1 MSTPKW
7 ERPKSQVAARNPGGF
22 TRAEGKRRPA
32 GKGPPTL
39 KPAAHCCPKATGGPA
54 GAAAVA
60 RLRFL
65 FQRFPRLSPGE
76 DPLPAA
82 QRPSRLFAFVAA
94 LLVALLAVPAAA
106 AVQVTFYSKE
116 LGATFPH
123 AFVTLAGTL
132 DRSGQRI
139 DVDYGFTAKTVSPAI
154 LFGRVAGE
162 VISDHGA
169 AYIKASDKHFSLA
182 LSDAEYDRL
191 MATVARW
198 RGTPQPSYDLGTHNC
213 IHFVADLA
221 ASLGM
226 KADVPKKLTRKPR
239 SYLDYLTDGNRP
251 WLVAHNAVF
260 YRREAKP

>member
-1 MSTPKW
+1 L
-7 ERPKSQVAARNPGGF
+7 
-22 TRAEGKRRPA
+22 PA
-32 GKGPPTL
+32 
-39 KPAAHCCPKATGGPA
+39 
-54 GAAAVA
+54 VS
-60 RLRFL
+60 RLPRFL
-65 FQRFPRLSPGE
+65 
-76 DPLPAA
+76 
-82 QRPSRLFAFVAA
+82 A
-94 LLVALLAVPAAA
+94 LLAAFLVAVVAVPAAA
-106 AVQVTFYSKE
+106 AVQITFYSKE

>member
-1 MSTPKW
+1 MGRLLHESDRRRGPLRT
-7 ERPKSQVAARNPGGF
+7 VAG
-22 TRAEGKRRPA
+22 
-32 GKGPPTL
+32 
-39 KPAAHCCPKATGGPA
+39 
-54 GAAAVA
+54 
-60 RLRFL
+60 LRFL
-65 FQRFPRLSPGE
+65 FQRFRPSASGESLLPAVSRLPRL
-76 DPLPAA
+76 LA
-82 QRPSRLFAFVAA
+82 LLAA
-94 LLVALLAVPAAA
+94 LLVALVAVPAAA
-106 AVQVTFYSKE
+106 AVQITFYSKE

-182 LSDAEYDRL
+182 LSDVEYDRL

-198 RGTPQPSYDLGTHNC
+198 RAIPQPSYDLGTRNC

-226 KADVPKKLTRKPR
+226 KADVPKKLTKKPR

-251 WLVAHNAVF
+251 WLAAHNAVF
-260 YRREAKP
+260 YRREATP

>member
-1 MSTPKW
+1 M
-7 ERPKSQVAARNPGGF
+7 
-22 TRAEGKRRPA
+22 PA
-32 GKGPPTL
+32 
-39 KPAAHCCPKATGGPA
+39 
-54 GAAAVA
+54 VS
-60 RLRFL
+60 RL
-65 FQRFPRLSPGE
+65 PRLLALLGA
-76 DPLPAA
+76 L
-82 QRPSRLFAFVAA
+82 FVAI
-94 LLVALLAVPAAA
+94 LAVPAAA
-106 AVQVTFYSKE
+106 AVQITFYSKE

-169 AYIKASDKHFSLA
+169 AYIKASDKHFSLT
-182 LSDAEYDRL
+182 LSDADYDRL

-198 RGTPQPSYDLGTHNC
+198 RAYAQPSYDLGTRNC

-226 KADVPKKLTRKPR
+226 KAEVPKKLVKKPR
-239 SYLDYLTDGNRP
+239 SYLDWLTDGNRP
-251 WLVAHNAVF
+251 WLVAHNATF
-260 YRREAKP
+260 YGRAPGP

>member
-1 MSTPKW
+1 
-7 ERPKSQVAARNPGGF
+7 VA
-22 TRAEGKRRPA
+22 RPA
-32 GKGPPTL
+32 PDGCRASLFVSKVSPS
-39 KPAAHCCPKATGGPA
+39 ATGENVLPA
-54 GAAAVA
+54 VS
-60 RLRFL
+60 RL
-65 FQRFPRLSPGE
+65 PRL
-76 DPLPAA
+76 LALLAA
-82 QRPSRLFAFVAA
+82 F
-94 LLVALLAVPAAA
+94 LVALVAVPASA
-106 AVQVTFYSKE
+106 AVQITFYSKE

-169 AYIKASDKHFSLA
+169 AYIKASDKHFSLT
-182 LSDAEYDRL
+182 LSDADYDRL

-198 RGTPQPSYDLGTHNC
+198 RAAPQPSYDLGTHNC

-226 KADVPKKLTRKPR
+226 KADVPKQLTKKPR
-239 SYLDYLTDGNRP
+239 SWLDYLTDGNRP

-260 YRREAKP
+260 YRPEAKP